1 MGETISTNGLSFSKG
16 NLVEDCPDDPD
27 KRGRPVAFAAAFIAG
42 LLVVV
47 LNMTV
52 TENLQYS
59 TISERIRDR
68 RLSFPDTVNCITI
81 F

>member
-1 MGETISTNGLSFSKG
+1 MGEIISTNGLSFSKG
-16 NLVEDCPDDPD
+16 NLVEDCPDDTD
-27 KRGRPVAFAAAFIAG
+27 KRGRLVAFAAAFIAG

-52 TENLQYS
+52 SEDLQYS
-59 TISERIRDR
+59 TISERRRDR
-68 RLSFPDTVNCITI
+68 RLSFPDTFHCITL